1 MRNLKEDGL
10 MKHGLMNYTKYK
22 GARGQMIDLNENTKK
37 LENLKKRLYEMGDS
51 L

>member
-1 MRNLKEDGL
+1 MFLKS
-10 MKHGLMNYTKYK
+10 NFYK
-22 GARGQMIDLNENTKK
+22 RRLKLMIDLNENAKK

>member
-1 MRNLKEDGL
+1 MIAVMETNNIIPRKRRLKL
-10 MKHGLMNYTKYK
+10 
-22 GARGQMIDLNENTKK
+22 MIDLNENAKK